1 MFDWIRQLFEEE
13 EPPTIILPGEE
24 TMSVVND
31 VKTVAQTEA
40 TTHAGIIT
48 SIEAEVD
55 KIVASANNLSAR
67 TFKDAESFFS
77 VVKAHLMSTGKW
89 VETEAETLIS
99 EIRAKL

>member
-1 MFDWIRQLFEEE
+1 
-13 EPPTIILPGEE
+13 
-24 TMSVVND
+24 MSVVND